1 MASEDS
7 RFSSEHPWQK
17 FAESFRYV
25 VGSRKPTT
33 TERMAGLELQF
44 NPAAELSNG
53 AFGELDRAS
62 GVAFDVIA
70 GVFGRNGHCPSSVRL
85 TLEETREGGTHGAIH
100 FDHAVG
106 AGGKNLG
113 ELTQRSV
120 REVDGNISF

>member
-1 MASEDS
+1 MANEDS
-7 RFSSEHPWQK
+7 RFSSDYPWQK

-25 VGSRKPTT
+25 VGSRRPTMP
-33 TERMAGLELQF
+33 ENMAGLQLQF

-53 AFGELDRAS
+53 AFGDLDRAS
-62 GVAFDVIA
+62 GVVFDVIA
-70 GVFGRNGHCPSSVRL
+70 GVVSRNGHCPSSVRL

-113 ELTQRSV
+113 KLAQQSV
-120 REVDGNISF
+120 REVDGSIAF